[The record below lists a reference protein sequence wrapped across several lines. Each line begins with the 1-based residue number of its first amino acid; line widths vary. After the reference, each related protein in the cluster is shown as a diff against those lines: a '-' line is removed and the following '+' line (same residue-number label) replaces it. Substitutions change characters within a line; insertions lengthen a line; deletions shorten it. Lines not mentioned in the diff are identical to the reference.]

1 MNNIVLLMA
10 DQWRWDTL
18 FQEGHICQ
26 TPNLHAFADRGVAFT
41 NAYTA
46 CPLCTPARA
55 ALMTGKWPYQ
65 ANLTDNVSGTM
76 FYPHGKLFPGLKTY
90 LERLRDDAG
99 CSIAYSGK
107 WHLGAGTLLER
118 GITDVRA
125 SDGGSD
131 GRAGFQPPIL
141 DGEKLAPFYGSFS
154 QGIGWDQHVIEQGM
168 AQITKLAS
176 ADGPF
181 CAVISTPGPHFPH
194 FVPQEYLAHYAD
206 LLADSWPA
214 NFSAP
219 FTEQGKP
226 AMQARPYWPCQN
238 TRPLT
243 PEDWRKTCQH
253 YWAYCAHLDEQF
265 GRVLAELDALGLADN
280 TVVAFTADHG
290 EMLGGH
296 GMFDKGPYLYE
307 EAVRIPMIVR
317 DPAGRAPRGQDG
329 FVNLRDLFPTLIDL
343 AGAGY
348 VLDEDERGRSFWAT
362 DNPETFV
369 CYDQYQGRLF
379 RIRGMRT
386 GYWKYNWSPNDLS
399 ELYDLQVDPGE
410 RVNLA
415 GVPAYA
421 ALQSDLHARLAAWME
436 AEGDYLLCAHHLLP
450 PGTYVDG
457 RGADEQHDHGWST
470 EEWAWFRRGGLE

>member
-26 TPNLHAFADRGVAFT
+26 TPHLDAFAAAGVAFT

-55 ALMTGKWPYQ
+55 ALLTGKWPYQ

-76 FYPHGKLFPGLKTY
+76 FYPHGKLYPGLKTY

-99 CSIAYSGK
+99 YDVAYSGK

-118 GITDVRA
+118 GITEVRA
-125 SDGGSD
+125 SDGGTG
-131 GRAGFQPPIL
+131 GRAGFQPPTL

-154 QGIGWDQHVIEQGM
+154 RGIGWDQHVIEQGM
-168 AQITKLAS
+168 TQIAQLART
-176 ADGPF
+176 GQPF

-194 FVPQEYLAHYAD
+194 YVPREDAARYAD
-206 LLADSWPA
+206 LPADSWPA

-243 PEDWRKTCQH
+243 SEDWRKTCQH
-253 YWAYCAHLDEQF
+253 YWAFCTYLDAQF
-265 GRVLAELDALGLADN
+265 GRVLAQLEALGVADR

-307 EAVRIPMIVR
+307 EAVRIPMIVH
-317 DPAGRAPRGQDG
+317 DPAKRAPRSRDG
-329 FVNLRDLFPTLIDL
+329 FINLRDLFLTLIDL
-343 AGAGY
+343 AGAGHI
-348 VLDEDERGRSFWAT
+348 LDDDERGRSFWAT
-362 DNPETFV
+362 ENQETFI

-379 RIRGMRT
+379 KIRGVRS
-386 GYWKYNWSPNDLS
+386 GHWKYTWSPHDLC
-399 ELYDLQVDPGE
+399 ELYDLQTDPGE

-415 GVPAYA
+415 GAPAYA
-421 ALQSDLHARLAAWME
+421 AVLADLRARLMAWME
-436 AEGDYLLCAHHLLP
+436 IEGDYLLCARHLPP
-450 PGTYVDG
+450 PGTYVDS
-457 RGADEQHDHGWST
+457 RGADEQHDHGWSA
-470 EEWAWFRRGGLE
+470 EEWAWFRRDSS